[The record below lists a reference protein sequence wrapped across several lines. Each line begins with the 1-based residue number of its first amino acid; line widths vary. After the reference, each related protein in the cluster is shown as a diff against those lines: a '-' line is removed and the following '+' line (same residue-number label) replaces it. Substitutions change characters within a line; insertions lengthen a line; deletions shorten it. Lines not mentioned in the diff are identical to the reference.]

1 MSRFHGSYSRF
12 NLIANSELRAQSDK
26 IQKQPAAGAYHH
38 FEKVKHYTCSQTRTT
53 MSGQILGDRYQVEKQ
68 LGKKSGRWTLLA
80 KDLTNQELV
89 ILKLLF
95 VDEETEWDDLKL
107 FQREAETIRSLT
119 HPSIPKYLSHFEID
133 LPKDGRA
140 LALVQS
146 FIEGKSLEQL
156 LQEGRT
162 LSEAQ
167 AKQIGKA
174 LLAILCYLHGQQP
187 PVIHRDIK
195 PSNILLTPRQAYLV
209 DFGSV
214 KSFATRDST
223 SFTVVGTY
231 GYMPPEQFSGRA
243 VPASDLYSLGATLIT
258 SVTGVHPSS
267 LPRKGVQ
274 VDFSHF
280 TNLSASFVDWL
291 TWMTEHSLERR
302 LGSAQEALDVL
313 EQERLRNQTPEP
325 VKKPIDSK
333 IALTNTPELLE
344 ISIPSVLGQTQ
355 LRIDRQQITLSS
367 KTLGFSSSRAQSA
380 RRQTIT
386 KLESGKQPS
395 SIGSGN
401 QITIFAGEQKF
412 ELGNNPSLTDPE
424 LAWLAYELST
434 YLKLPIVKT

>member
-1 MSRFHGSYSRF
+1 
-12 NLIANSELRAQSDK
+12 
-26 IQKQPAAGAYHH
+26 
-38 FEKVKHYTCSQTRTT
+38 

-146 FIEGKSLEQL
+146 YIEGKSLEQL

-167 AKQIGKA
+167 AKQIAKA
-174 LLAILCYLHGQQP
+174 LLAILAYLHERHP

-274 VDFSHF
+274 VDFSRF
-280 TNLSASFVDWL
+280 TNLSPAFAEWL
-291 TWMTEHSLERR
+291 TWITEHSLERR
-302 LGSAQEALDVL
+302 LTSAQEALEVL
-313 EQERLRNQTPEP
+313 EQERPRNQKVELIQ
-325 VKKPIDSK
+325 KPIDSK
-333 IALTNTPELLE
+333 ISLSNTPEALE
-344 ISIPSVLGQTQ
+344 ISIPSVLGQTL

-367 KTLGFSSSRAQSA
+367 KTLGFSSGRATSA
-380 RRQTIT
+380 RRHEIT
-386 KLESGKQPS
+386 KLEYGKQPT

-401 QITIFAGEQKF
+401 QITIWAGGQTF
-412 ELGNNPSLTDPE
+412 ELGNNPSLSDSE
-424 LAWLAYELST
+424 LEWLAYELST
-434 YLKLPIVKT
+434 YLKLPIVKP